1 MISKLQT
8 QSFTP
13 RQRLL
18 CRLTLI
24 LIASF
29 VCHGLMPRMAVAQ
42 RDDAAKDIAKGLLRA
57 LIESQLQ
64 KQNRGNLPPGGPRQP
79 HPPRIDSNARPAQ
92 PTREY
97 QQLRTLLATMEQESN
112 TLTELLNNDSRRN
125 PEVRSRL
132 ADVVGFQ
139 ASVTAARQHADEH
152 HNHTHMQPTG
162 QLLDQAW
169 KPLAYQLAT
178 LSGIGQQT
186 RESIERMNQMD
197 AQLCGLLGIQE
208 QFNSRE
214 LIRAADLLV
223 ADLRT
228 LSEDIGY
235 AGATGV
241 NRTRLSGNI
250 RRHEQKASSF
260 ANLAASGAQFQNV
273 VAEYQNLHQTWQG
286 LRPELDQY
294 AARNLTRTV
303 GRIEDSHRTIHQLL
317 RLQYRFDEPFVKRM
331 AEGIDRDV
339 AELLRTITLEQMLT
353 LPDNRSLLVAA
364 DALQGNCQNL
374 SDVIA
379 RHEPLQQVG
388 EAWMYLDQQWQLF
401 AYYLNPVHAA
411 ETRRRVDGIAQSLQ
425 LLKNAIGV
433 SVGYD
438 YNAVRQQATA
448 VDSLADL
455 LQTTC
460 RRWLKR
466 PGQQNAALEAEL
478 QKLANSCRQLTT
490 VATTNRDPAAV
501 LPACDA
507 VIGLWQ
513 QVRPQLTLCQTQ
525 ERESLDQAIA
535 DFTPALLHLRTMLGE

>member
-1 MISKLQT
+1 MTNQLKHRTAMLRGR
-8 QSFTP
+8 FF
-13 RQRLL
+13 R
-18 CRLTLI
+18 RLTLI

-42 RDDAAKDIAKGLLRA
+42 RNEAGKDIANGLLRA

-64 KQNRGNLPPGGPRQP
+64 KQNRGNLQPGGPRQQN
-79 HPPRIDSNARPAQ
+79 PPGFDPNARPAQ
-92 PTREY
+92 PTTEC

-112 TLTELLNNDSRRN
+112 ALSAQLNNDSRRN
-125 PEVRSRL
+125 PEVRNQL
-132 ADVVGFQ
+132 ADVVNFQ
-139 ASVTAARQHADEH
+139 ASVAAARQHAGEH
-152 HNHTHMQPTG
+152 NNHMHMQPTG
-162 QLLDQAW
+162 QLLDQTW
-169 KPLAYQLAT
+169 KPLAYQLAA
-178 LSGIGQQT
+178 LPAISQQT
-186 RESIERMNQMD
+186 RESIERMNRMD

-214 LIRAADLLV
+214 LVRAADLLV

-228 LSEDIGY
+228 LAEDIGY
-235 AGATGV
+235 SNATGV
-241 NRTRLSGNI
+241 NSTRLSGNV

-294 AARNLTRTV
+294 AARNMTRTV
-303 GRIEDSHRTIHQLL
+303 GRIEESHRTIHQLL

-331 AEGIDRDV
+331 AEGIDRDI
-339 AELLRTITLEQMLT
+339 ADLFRTITLEQILM
-353 LPDNRSLLVAA
+353 LPDSRSLPAVA

-374 SDVIA
+374 SDVIS
-379 RHEPLQQVG
+379 RREPLQQVG
-388 EAWMYLDQQWQLF
+388 EAWLYLDQQWQLF
-401 AYYLNPVHAA
+401 AYYLNPVQAA
-411 ETRRRVDGIAQSLQ
+411 ETRRRVDGINQSLQ

-466 PGQQNAALEAEL
+466 PGQQNATLEAEL

-490 VATTNRDPAAV
+490 VATTNREPADV
-501 LPACDA
+501 LPACDE
-507 VIGLWQ
+507 VIGFWQ
-513 QVRPQLTLCQTQ
+513 QVRPQLSQCQTQ